1 MDNDNNP
8 CGGGATWQSPIAQVQ
23 SQDASRASMM
33 KSSHLGYPP
42 IVQEPCSSNQK
53 MMANPLFQTT
63 NFNVYNSSL
72 SPMGTPF
79 FTLLSGPPSFSQYDP
94 QRVLSSKPLNP
105 SGKAHVNNTSSGVG
119 PTHREASFGSPKL
132 QSQNIDNHYQKS
144 KIENS
149 PVAPIKTLAS
159 DSGNRVSSLHD
170 LMQARRVSDPSL
182 EPVKAANYHTSHGIA
197 QLHGFSSPK
206 AIQSSRPTPAQSG
219 KLPSSSIPPQLSP
232 VASGSQRVFCLYASG
247 DLFLSNSGLLGVVCS
262 CHGYHMSIAKFLEHS
277 GLRDVNPGDAVHM
290 DSGEPIVQWRKV
302 YFSKFGIK
310 IPDDQCGWNW
320 PEEFSAAADALK
332 SRQRVP
338 NMTNSNQSNSV
349 GPSRAFAASRQPL
362 KGMVFPDGHHSTH
375 NLGHELKRNNHENCK
390 SPNGFA
396 EISQSNAHSGA
407 VKKFVEQPVS
417 RLSNSKLAGG
427 TDNAFKP
434 CPTYIDPIYKTKS
447 PFTSQQSLHN
457 LISLGKG
464 SDESKSSRNA
474 DTLEKTRV
482 SSNIELRLGQPSEQS
497 QTLGNLNMAAFSA
510 DVRRVGH
517 PLESLSSKPLIYNAA
532 GTNRSTEG
540 SKQVVSCAAQAAKST
555 TDGHNRLGFS
565 TLGFGAYSTKMPLQ
579 PEKLKGDAIAGS
591 ANSLLFSHLGSP
603 KDKIHTKESHN
614 GAEDHHVMS
623 KQQYDESRISMLGS
637 KNSRCNTDNSTKVNF
652 GSSDVKFM
660 GHLSSSFGLR
670 KTNHDQN
677 SPVQIYSDTPVDHG
691 GFRAVNSQPISP
703 RPPLI
708 SGAPSMLFSSI
719 MNSSP
724 NMTSTMPNEVAN
736 RVIYGDAEKPAV
748 ISVSRETSYQIRE
761 SKVQGN
767 LLGDPYQSGHPLARI
782 GISED
787 ICSYSRHGNCCRD
800 TSCAHVPDKC
810 HCSVQKNSTIQNS
823 NLDGKSYLSAFGEP
837 SQIRAS
843 ILSASNS
850 DKGCTLHDRQLSLGK
865 IGETMKPNLKKVE
878 FSAFQ
883 WKDVPSKMPE
893 TCHAPCRDQ
902 TAMLLEERIAVN
914 DKTTDATDKCFYQ
927 PARKADC
934 MKEQVMSNIS
944 SRCSAPAQTQA
955 SVKISNGDSCTDDAQ
970 NTDCAKNFAVDEGS
984 GNQKHWSSDDALDSG
999 CNSGSDGFAC
1009 ETDSINVKG
1018 SKAVS
1023 GRSTR
1028 SLIDELRVIDSSRL
1042 KKVQNQVHSRLPMRD
1057 NTSFTR
1063 SVEKDVKLGKRKR
1076 EKKFKHL
1083 GTRFPASPV
1092 SSMSTGS
1099 SGQSSES
1106 MEDVNKLDKSRKELL
1121 CKKPR
1126 RVYDDFPE
1134 NPESSC
1140 GKKPW
1145 LDLDFSK
1152 RKHVR
1157 KQVSFKR
1164 ITRPVVCGRYGVI
1177 SNGDTSKPAKIF
1189 SLGKILKTA
1198 KRCAPAA
1205 KKVVK
1210 KSPAKSLKKT
1220 IIRETNRRSGS
1231 TSNLKE
1237 DKCHI
1242 GLGATVF
1249 SDDDPL
1255 ETSED
1260 TDTTYCPRMP
1270 KDANA
1275 SCRNEGS
1282 HGIPDSNLGTKTRR
1296 KNKEIRIRSIY
1307 ELISE
1312 GKDSGLITTSKN
1324 VDSINQDNL
1333 KNGVNGNKFHEVKT
1347 ISRSPEEP
1355 TCKAT
1360 PDVNSFCHVCG
1371 SLNSDEMN
1379 CLLECNR
1386 CLIKVHQAC
1395 YGISKVPKSYWYCR
1409 PCKENATNMVCVLCG
1424 FEGGLM
1430 TRAVQSSNIVRSL
1443 LNAWN
1448 VVTKSQENA
1457 DAPSQNQV
1465 DIEAPPSTIS
1475 EQLKASSATSTM
1487 VKNLSDHVDDTMVR
1501 NSVTAGFF
1509 DTTVKQWV
1517 HMVCGL
1523 WTPGTRCP
1531 NVDTMSTFDV
1541 SGARCSKGNV
1551 VCSMCKRPG
1560 GCCIRCRVMDCAIH
1574 FHPWCA
1580 HQKGLLQSE
1589 LEGSDNEKVG
1599 FYGRCE
1605 HHATEDHNIHKTHS
1619 QSIQV
1624 ASLHEQETCARTEG
1638 YKGRKLEGFRHDS
1651 QQNSRDAG
1659 GCLVRQEQVDAWNH
1673 INQLALKKRIQRTS
1687 QPVQDVEYDFR
1698 KEYARYKQSKGWK
1711 HLVVYKSGIHALGLY
1726 TSVFISQNVMVVEY
1740 VGEIVGQRV
1749 ADRRETEYQSGK
1761 QLQYKNACYFFK
1773 IDKEHIIDATR
1784 KGGIARFVNHSCQ
1797 PNCVAKV
1804 ITVRGEKKVVFFALR
1819 DIYPGEEITYDY
1831 HFNNEDEG
1839 KKILCSCNSKNCRRY
1854 LN

>member
-1 MDNDNNP
+1 
-8 CGGGATWQSPIAQVQ
+8 
-23 SQDASRASMM
+23 
-33 KSSHLGYPP
+33 
-42 IVQEPCSSNQK
+42 
-53 MMANPLFQTT
+53 
-63 NFNVYNSSL
+63 
-72 SPMGTPF
+72 
-79 FTLLSGPPSFSQYDP
+79 
-94 QRVLSSKPLNP
+94 
-105 SGKAHVNNTSSGVG
+105 
-119 PTHREASFGSPKL
+119 
-132 QSQNIDNHYQKS
+132 
-144 KIENS
+144 
-149 PVAPIKTLAS
+149 
-159 DSGNRVSSLHD
+159 
-170 LMQARRVSDPSL
+170 
-182 EPVKAANYHTSHGIA
+182 
-197 QLHGFSSPK
+197 
-206 AIQSSRPTPAQSG
+206 
-219 KLPSSSIPPQLSP
+219 
-232 VASGSQRVFCLYASG
+232 
-247 DLFLSNSGLLGVVCS
+247 
-262 CHGYHMSIAKFLEHS
+262 
-277 GLRDVNPGDAVHM
+277 
-290 DSGEPIVQWRKV
+290 
-302 YFSKFGIK
+302 IK

-407 VKKFVEQPVS
+407 VKRFVEQPVS

-434 CPTYIDPIYKTKS
+434 CPTYIDPVYKTKS

-457 LISLGKG
+457 IISLGKD

-497 QTLGNLNMAAFSA
+497 QTLGNLNVAAFSA

-691 GFRAVNSQPISP
+691 GFRPVNSQPISP

-767 LLGDPYQSGHPLARI
+767 LLRDPYQSGHPLARI

-787 ICSYSRHGNCCRD
+787 ICSSSRHGNCCRD

-810 HCSVQKNSTIQNS
+810 HCSVQKNSTNQNS

-914 DKTTDATDKCFYQ
+914 DKTTDAADKCFYQ

-984 GNQKHWSSDDALDSG
+984 GIQKNWSSDDALDSG

-1018 SKAVS
+1018 SEAVS

-1042 KKVQNQVHSRLPMRD
+1042 KKVQNQVHSRLPVRD

-1083 GTRFPASPV
+1083 ATRFPASPV

-1140 GKKPW
+1140 GKKAW

-1220 IIRETNRRSGS
+1220 IIRETNRRSSS

-1242 GLGATVF
+1242 GQGATVF

-1260 TDTTYCPRMP
+1260 TDKTYCPRLP

-1312 GKDSGLITTSKN
+1312 GKDSGLLTTSKN

-1347 ISRSPEEP
+1347 RSRSPEEP

-1448 VVTKSQENA
+1448 VVMKSHENA

-1501 NSVTAGFF
+1501 NSVTAGFL
-1509 DTTVKQWV
+1509 DATVKQWV

-1560 GCCIRCRVMDCAIH
+1560 GCCIRCRVMDCAIY

-1580 HQKGLLQSE
+1580 HQKVSNLNLPIKAEHKLYKGLLQSE

-1673 INQLALKKRIQRTS
+1673 INRKLALKKRIQRTS

-1797 PNCVAKV
+1797 V
-1804 ITVRGEKKVVFFALR
+1804 ILPDYRVSDFVKTQVVFFALR

-1831 HFNNEDEG
+1831 HFNNEDEVPSSPCF
-1839 KKILCSCNSKNCRRY
+1839 KKVPRCIRKADLKGIVDFHQIVQDLSGFWPTNII
-1854 LN
+1854 